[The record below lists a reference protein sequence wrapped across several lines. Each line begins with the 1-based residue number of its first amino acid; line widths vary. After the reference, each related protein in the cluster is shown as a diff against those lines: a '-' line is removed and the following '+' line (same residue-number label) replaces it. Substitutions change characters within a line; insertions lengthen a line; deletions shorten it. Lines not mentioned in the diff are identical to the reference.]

1 MFSRGRLVL
10 RGAVAALV
18 LVAGSAA
25 AQSWP
30 TKPIRFIVPW
40 PPGGGA
46 DVLSRLLAPKLTE
59 SFGRNVIIENR
70 PGAAGNIGTEI
81 AARAPADG
89 YTIVFAYSGTH
100 AINPSLYRKMPF
112 KASDLAEISWL
123 SLVPQV
129 VVVHPSLPVKNIKEL
144 IALAKSRPGELT
156 FGSSGNGAV
165 NHLAG
170 ELFNMVAGVKMVHIP
185 YKGGA
190 AASLAVLTGESTVL
204 LGEPAGVVPHL
215 SAGKLR
221 ALAVTSGRRSLG
233 MPDLPTVIE
242 SGLPGYDVTSWN
254 GVLAPAGIPA
264 DILARLNDAFVK
276 AVRAPDLRDKLL
288 TMGFEPV
295 GSTPAEFAKHIR
307 SETELWGKVVRA
319 TGMKID

>member
-1 MFSRGRLVL
+1 MKQKSARTLSIVM
-10 RGAVAALV
+10 AALAAA
-18 LVAGSAA
+18 AGCAQ

-30 TKPIRFIVPW
+30 TKPVRFIIPW

-46 DVLSRLLAPKLTE
+46 DVLARLLAPKLSE
-59 SFGRNVIIENR
+59 AVGRNFIMENR
-70 PGAAGNIGTEI
+70 PGAAGNIGTEV

-100 AINPSLYRKMPF
+100 AINPSLYRQMPF
-112 KASDLAEISWL
+112 KATDFVPISWL

-129 VVVHPSLPVKNIKEL
+129 VVVHPTLPVKNMKEL
-144 IALAKSRPGELT
+144 IALARARPGQVT
-156 FGSSGNGAV
+156 YASSGNGAV

-170 ELFNMVAGVKMVHIP
+170 ELFNTMAGVKMVHIP

-190 AASLAVLTGESTVL
+190 AASFAVLSGETTVI
-204 LGEPAGVVPHL
+204 LGEPAGVVPHI
-215 SAGKLR
+215 SANKLR
-221 ALAVTSGRRSLG
+221 AIAVTSGRRSLG

-254 GVLAPAGIPA
+254 GVLAPSGTPPEIVS
-264 DILARLNDAFVK
+264 RLTAEFVK

-288 TMGFEPV
+288 VQGFEPV
-295 GSTPAEFAKHIR
+295 GSTGEEFAEHIR
-307 SETELWGKVVRA
+307 SETVKWGKVVRA

>member
-1 MFSRGRLVL
+1 MFSKGRLIL
-10 RGAVAALV
+10 GGAVAALA
-18 LVAGSAA
+18 LAAGSAA

-46 DVLSRLLAPKLTE
+46 DVLARLLAPKLTE
-59 SFGRNVIIENR
+59 ALGRNIIIENR

-112 KASDLAEISWL
+112 KASDLAEITWL

-129 VVVHPSLPVKNIKEL
+129 VVVHPSLPVKNIRDL

-170 ELFNMVAGVKMVHIP
+170 ELFNMVAGVKMVHVP

-190 AASLAVLTGESTVL
+190 AASLAVLTGESPVL

-215 SAGKLR
+215 NAGKLR
-221 ALAVTSGRRSLG
+221 AIAVTSGRRSLG

-254 GVLAPAGIPA
+254 GVLAPAGVPA
-264 DILARLNDAFVK
+264 DILARLNAEFVK

-288 TMGFEPV
+288 AMGFEPV

>member
-1 MFSRGRLVL
+1 MKRTIACTLFVALPAL
-10 RGAVAALV
+10 AAL
-18 LVAGSAA
+18 GSAY

-30 TKPIRFIVPW
+30 VKPIRFIVPW

-46 DVLSRLLAPKLTE
+46 DVLARLLSPKLAE
-59 SFGRNVIIENR
+59 AVGRNFIIENR
-70 PGAAGNIGTEI
+70 PGAAGNIGTEV

-100 AINPSLYRKMPF
+100 AINPSLYRQMPF
-112 KASDLAEISWL
+112 KASDLAPISWL

-129 VVVHPSLPVKNIKEL
+129 VVVHPALPVKNMKEL
-144 IALAKSRPGELT
+144 TALARARPGQVT
-156 FGSSGNGAV
+156 YASSGNGAV

-170 ELFNMVAGVKMVHIP
+170 ELFNTMAGVKLVHIP

-190 AASLAVLTGESTVL
+190 AASFAVLSGETPVI

-215 SAGKLR
+215 SAKKLR
-221 ALAVTSGRRSLG
+221 AIAVTSGRRSLS
-233 MPDLPTVIE
+233 MPELPTVIE

-254 GVLAPAGIPA
+254 GVLAPAGTPPEIVS
-264 DILARLNDAFVK
+264 RLTAEFVK

-288 TMGFEPV
+288 AQGFEPV
-295 GSTPAEFAKHIR
+295 GSTGEEFAEHIR
-307 SETELWGKVVRA
+307 SETVKWGKVVKA